1 MPEKNTKTALL
12 IGATG
17 LIGKQVLSN
26 LLESSDYG
34 EVKALTRK
42 ALNVRHP
49 KLTEIIFDFDNPDKE
64 SVKADDVFCC
74 LGTTIKK
81 AGSQQ
86 AFRQVDLEYP
96 LNIAS
101 LAKINGAEK
110 YLIVSSM
117 GADSKSVF
125 FYNRVKGEVQDKL
138 VSFNFDSLH
147 ILQPSLLLGEREERR
162 LGEKVGEV
170 LAKLLGP
177 LMSGGMKKYKAI
189 DSAKVARAMVV
200 LAQKRE
206 KGIFIHNSAELQAY

>member
-1 MPEKNTKTALL
+1 MSEKNIKTALL

-17 LIGKQVLSN
+17 LVGKQVLLN
-26 LLESSDYG
+26 LLESTDYS

-42 ALNVRHP
+42 SLNIRHL
-49 KLTEIIFDFDNPDKE
+49 KLTEIIFDFENPDKAV
-64 SVKADDVFCC
+64 VKADDVFCC

-81 AGSQQ
+81 AGSEE
-86 AFRQVDLEYP
+86 AFKKVDLEYP
-96 LNIAS
+96 LKIAS

-138 VSFNFDSLH
+138 ASFNFDSLH

-162 LGEKVGEV
+162 LGEKIGEV
-170 LAKLLGP
+170 LAKLFGP
-177 LMSGGMKKYKAI
+177 LMSGSLKKYKAI

-200 LAQKRE
+200 LAQKQD
-206 KGIFIHNSAELQAY
+206 KGIFIHNSADLQAY

>member
-1 MPEKNTKTALL
+1 MSEKNTKTALL

-17 LIGKQVLSN
+17 LIGKQVLQN
-26 LLESSDYG
+26 LLESPDYG
-34 EVKALTRK
+34 EVRALTRK
-42 ALNVRHP
+42 SLNIRHP
-49 KLTEIIFDFDNPDKE
+49 KLAEIIFDFDSPDKAA
-64 SVKADDVFCC
+64 VKADDIFCC

-81 AGSQQ
+81 AGSQE
-86 AFRQVDLEYP
+86 AFRKVDLEYP
-96 LNIAS
+96 LKIAS
-101 LAKINGAEK
+101 IAKINGAEK

-138 VSFNFDSLH
+138 ASFNFDSLH

-177 LMSGGMKKYKAI
+177 LMSGSLKKYKAI

-200 LAQKRE
+200 LAQKQE
-206 KGIFIHNSAELQAY
+206 KGIFIHNSADLQAY